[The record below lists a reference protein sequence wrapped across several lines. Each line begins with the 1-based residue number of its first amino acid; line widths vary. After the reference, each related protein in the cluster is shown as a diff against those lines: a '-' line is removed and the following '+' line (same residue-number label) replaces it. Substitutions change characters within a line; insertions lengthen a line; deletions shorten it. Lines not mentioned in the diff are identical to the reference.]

1 MRSSDRRASRLG
13 VFTACEVTPEA
24 PRTNAIFRST
34 SQQVGRFY
42 VLQESNHQSKERT
55 GWEVLRL
62 ARLSSQ
68 QEASRTNA
76 TQAVAAAAQVAEAN
90 QRQEAH
96 VPPTPPNPKLQQKA
110 EARGHS
116 ISMSAAA
123 ECGDLSQNGNGRAA
137 EYLYFARGNDL
148 GAPWVATS
156 ANGDPIDSNK
166 ISFTKYFH

>member
-1 MRSSDRRASRLG
+1 MGGFTSCEVELPTGSFKNDCNASR
-13 VFTACEVTPEA
+13 
-24 PRTNAIFRST
+24 
-34 SQQVGRFY
+34 
-42 VLQESNHQSKERT
+42 
-55 GWEVLRL
+55 
-62 ARLSSQ
+62 
-68 QEASRTNA
+68 SRCGT
-76 TQAVAAAAQVAEAN
+76 VAEAN

-123 ECGDLSQNGNGRAA
+123 ECSDLSQNCNGRAA
-137 EYLYFARGNDL
+137 EYLYSARGNDL

-166 ISFTKYFH
+166 ISFTRYFH